1 MTWKS
6 PEDTVA
12 KRISDTESEK
22 HLFLDLL
29 DPEKVQSKPDTVSL
43 DLSQFKIIHKLLFC
57 KQRLGMW
64 DGVSYRTNYEESIT
78 RKTLKSELPSI
89 LVVGTLSR

>member
-12 KRISDTESEK
+12 KRISDTESKK
-22 HLFLDLL
+22 HLFLDHL

-43 DLSQFKIIHKLLFC
+43 DLSQFKRIHKLLFC

-64 DGVSYRTNYEESIT
+64 TG
-78 RKTLKSELPSI
+78 
-89 LVVGTLSR
+89 